1 VITVPVAEVV
11 MLEMRHMAELEH
23 EVAVAKL
30 EHESALAKV
39 TEASRLEC
47 GTYPNLNANPCG
59 RSDRSAAA

>member
-39 TEASRLEC
+39 TEASRLEVRDISELEC
-47 GTYPNLNANPCG
+47 KPLWPK
-59 RSDRSAAA
+59 